1 MPPKAKKTNQTNTQ
15 NVLSEQLSHGKKK
28 CRNQVWAN
36 PKVGQNQPLL
46 SLFVFLAFLVSFGF
60 SYLFLRFCQPF
71 SAFVSLFRSFYKS
84 CLAFCCLGM
93 WWGQLWVALTGK
105 NNAIKG
111 LVDGCQKVHQN
122 QTSGF
127 MVSKYFGDLW
137 GFSG

>member
-1 MPPKAKKTNQTNTQ
+1 MPPKAKKSKPNKRTKCPFRAT
-15 NVLSEQLSHGKKK
+15 LSWEKK

-46 SLFVFLAFLVSFGF
+46 SLFVFLVFLVSFGF
-60 SYLFLRFCQPF
+60 SHLFLRFCQPF

-111 LVDGCQKVHQN
+111 LIDGCQKVHQN